1 VLEYLHFKKQPV
13 IFRDVKPANI
23 MLTPGKKVFL
33 IDFGIARVFHP
44 SKAKDTTPLG
54 SPGFAAPE
62 QYGRAQSDPRTDI
75 YGLGA
80 TLQTLLTGRD
90 PQELRA
96 GESSRRPHPIPPPVQ
111 TLLDEMMDTDPNH
124 RPRNMTVVK
133 QKLKH
138 TQARLHRV
146 PNYILGL
153 ILGIIFSF
161 GSLAIFTASLN
172 GYLSAITQVCIVAP
186 AIMIGATILFA
197 FLFIPGKRY
206 VTFGVLTVAFVLL
219 AFIRLLS

>member
-1 VLEYLHFKKQPV
+1 L
-13 IFRDVKPANI
+13 
-23 MLTPGKKVFL
+23 
-33 IDFGIARVFHP
+33 FHP

-111 TLLDEMMDTDPNH
+111 TLLDEMMDADPNH

-133 QKLKH
+133 QQLKRA
-138 TQARLHRV
+138 QARLHRV

-172 GYLSAITQVCIVAP
+172 GYLSAITQACIVAP
-186 AIMIGATILFA
+186 AIMIGATILFV

-206 VTFGVLTVAFVLL
+206 VTLGVLTVVFVLL
-219 AFIRLLS
+219 TFIRLIS